1 MTKPLHIFIVCA
13 VILFAALVLGCAVLV
28 FSGQEDDFSQQ
39 ELTDAAEM
47 SECAQQTMPSDGASG
62 DGTGPEPERSETEPP
77 ETPAPIRQPIV
88 DRSERL
94 YDWVQGEFPDF
105 YQNDY
110 PDDMYGSGT
119 IQNNGCSITCLAMLA
134 SAMTGH
140 TYSPDELAYYF
151 GGWAENNIQRLE
163 MGSEAL
169 QLPFRKAKNADQVWP
184 ALEDGKYVVALMNKK
199 SLFTSSQ
206 HFILLTGYNEEG
218 RILVKDPNRNNYSHW
233 LTAEGLKIGFTKG
246 QILQGYSGA
255 WIYDPDAMPE
265 KPFIY
270 SQERLDMTRENYPGL
285 TLTDEERKM
294 IASLI
299 WVEARGECAEGQ
311 QAVAEV
317 IFNRMTSERF
327 PNTVRGIVYGEG
339 QFPTVAQGQLEKAE
353 PWQAQYQA
361 IDRALHGDPV
371 LDKEVFFYART
382 ALTPNVFGIIG
393 NHVFC
398 Y

>member
-1 MTKPLHIFIVCA
+1 
-13 VILFAALVLGCAVLV
+13 
-28 FSGQEDDFSQQ
+28 
-39 ELTDAAEM
+39 
-47 SECAQQTMPSDGASG
+47 
-62 DGTGPEPERSETEPP
+62 
-77 ETPAPIRQPIV
+77 
-88 DRSERL
+88 
-94 YDWVQGEFPDF
+94 
-105 YQNDY
+105 
-110 PDDMYGSGT
+110 
-119 IQNNGCSITCLAMLA
+119 MLA

>member
-1 MTKPLHIFIVCA
+1 MKKPLHIFIVCA
-13 VILFAALVLGCAVLV
+13 VILFAALTIGCAVL
-28 FSGQEDDFSQQ
+28 FFYGAGDMISRQEPAEDGELSQC
-39 ELTDAAEM
+39 AE
-47 SECAQQTMPSDGASG
+47 QTMPSDGASG
-62 DGTGPEPERSETEPP
+62 DGTGPEPDGTEPP
-77 ETPAPIRQPIV
+77 ETVAPIRRPEV
-88 DRSERL
+88 DRSDRL

-110 PDDMYGSGT
+110 PDDLYGSGT
-119 IQNNGCSITCLAMLA
+119 IENNGCSVTCLAMLA

>member
-1 MTKPLHIFIVCA
+1 
-13 VILFAALVLGCAVLV
+13 
-28 FSGQEDDFSQQ
+28 
-39 ELTDAAEM
+39 
-47 SECAQQTMPSDGASG
+47 
-62 DGTGPEPERSETEPP
+62 
-77 ETPAPIRQPIV
+77 
-88 DRSERL
+88 
-94 YDWVQGEFPDF
+94 
-105 YQNDY
+105 
-110 PDDMYGSGT
+110 
-119 IQNNGCSITCLAMLA
+119 
-134 SAMTGH
+134 
-140 TYSPDELAYYF
+140 
-151 GGWAENNIQRLE
+151 
-163 MGSEAL
+163 
-169 QLPFRKAKNADQVWP
+169 
-184 ALEDGKYVVALMNKK
+184 
-199 SLFTSSQ
+199 
-206 HFILLTGYNEEG
+206 
-218 RILVKDPNRNNYSHW
+218 
-233 LTAEGLKIGFTKG
+233 
-246 QILQGYSGA
+246 
-255 WIYDPDAMPE
+255 
-265 KPFIY
+265 
-270 SQERLDMTRENYPGL
+270 MTRENYPGL